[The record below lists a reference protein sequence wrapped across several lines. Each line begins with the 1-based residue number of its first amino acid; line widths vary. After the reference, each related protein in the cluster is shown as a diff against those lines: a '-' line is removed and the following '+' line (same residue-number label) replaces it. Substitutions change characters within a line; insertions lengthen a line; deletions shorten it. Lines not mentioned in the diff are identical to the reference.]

1 MSRRI
6 FSPFSLPF
14 VLALAACGGGATP
27 MPTPQTPTG
36 PPPTVT
42 ASNAII
48 TPNGTATEP
57 ELARVGS
64 EALLRQ
70 QWKEAA
76 DAYALLVKA
85 ITDGPNAPTYLF
97 NLALAYEGLEE
108 RDKARDT
115 YRDLARRFPASA
127 NARTALVRAATLNA
141 YLEDWKA
148 LGEVAD
154 AMLARSDIDDVDRM
168 MAFGARGLSKV
179 EQGDARGARKDILD
193 GLDIADRTHY
203 ASPDVLPIAVAQL
216 RFAFGEVKRMAS
228 EQIKFEG
235 VAVSDFLAAIEAR
248 CAGLLEAQ
256 DEYAEAVHASDP
268 HWAAM
273 AGYRVGEMYRN
284 LHADLTAIKPP
295 PEVKTERLRQ
305 VFYAFM
311 HIRYRV
317 LLEKGMKQLDDTI
330 KLGKRINDT
339 SSWIKRAEA
348 AKKEMELAI
357 QEEKAQIAQFPFTED
372 EVRKSLKDLA
382 DKVAKQQ
389 AKPPKK

>member
-1 MSRRI
+1 MIGR
-6 FSPFSLPF
+6 FAAFPLVFAL
-14 VLALAACGGGATP
+14 VLASCAGDPVAP
-27 MPTPQTPTG
+27 PPRTPTG
-36 PPPTVT
+36 PAPVVT
-42 ASNAII
+42 TSNAII

-57 ELARVGS
+57 ELSRAGA
-64 EALLRQ
+64 EALLKQ

-76 DAYALLVKA
+76 DAYSLLAKA
-85 ITDGPNAPTYLF
+85 VTDGPNAPTYLF
-97 NLALAYEGLEE
+97 NLALAYEGLEQ

-127 NARTALVRAATLNA
+127 NARTSLVRAATLCA

-154 AMLARSDIDDVDRM
+154 AMLTRADIDDVDRM
-168 MAFGARGLSKV
+168 MALGARGLSKV
-179 EQGDARGARKDILD
+179 EQGEARGARKDILD
-193 GLDIADRTHY
+193 GLEIADRTHY
-203 ASPDVLPIAVAQL
+203 ASPDVLPVAVAQL
-216 RFAFGEVKRMAS
+216 RFAFGEVKRLQS
-228 EQIKFEG
+228 ETIRFDPLPT
-235 VAVSDFLAAIEAR
+235 DFLAAIEAR

-273 AGYRVGEMYRN
+273 AGYRVGEMYRT
-284 LHADLTAIKPP
+284 LHKDLVSIQPP

-317 LLEKGMKQLDDTI
+317 LLEKGMRQLEQTI
-330 KLGKRINDT
+330 ALGKRVNDT
-339 SSWIKRAEA
+339 SMWIKRAEA

-357 QEEKAQIAQFPFTED
+357 AEEKTQIAKFPFTED
-372 EVRKSLKDLA
+372 EVRKSLRELA
-382 DKVAKQQ
+382 DKVAKQ
-389 AKPPKK
+389 KK